1 MKIAITSYKPI
12 RRRKQ
17 PMETQ
22 NITCK
27 QCQYAWTP
35 RAHSPKQCPK
45 CKRYD
50 YRQTSDTTEVNH
62 HEESKEE

>member
-17 PMETQ
+17 PMEPEK
-22 NITCK
+22 ITCNK
-27 QCQYAWTP
+27 CQYSWKP
-35 RAHSPKQCPK
+35 RASIPKQCPS

-50 YRQTSDTTEVNH
+50 YRKTQDTMEVDH
-62 HEESKEE
+62 HEEKY